1 MSDVGR
7 IDEFLTGFKPRSSLS
22 GHKRGIS
29 QIAWSPNGRM
39 LGSSA
44 DDYIGIWNTET
55 GALYRKLKEGNVY
68 SLTWSPDGKLLA
80 SGGIFC
86 IHVWKAEDG
95 KGYYKLIPPTPSPIF
110 CVAWSPD
117 GGILASGS
125 ESKSE
130 NLQLWDVKTRQ
141 LLSTFKGHS
150 DNVRSVA
157 WSPDG
162 RLLASG
168 SDDCTV
174 MLWDVKTG
182 QLLSTFKGHSS
193 YVLSVVWSPDGQ
205 LLASGSGD
213 RTIRLWNTRTER
225 ETGILEGH
233 TNAVSSLSFS
243 FDGRLIASKSLDG
256 TVQFWLPDTL
266 ERVAILSE
274 SSSKDG
280 YRASLTFHPKAP
292 VLATLGEKD
301 KIIRIWD
308 LDIDSILSSANIT
321 PSVSYTNA
329 KVVLVGDNG
338 VGKSGLGLVLSGHE
352 YTLTESTHGRR
363 VWTF

>member
-55 GALYRKLKEGNVY
+55 GALYRKLKEGYVY

-141 LLSTFKGHS
+141 LLSFFRLSKDILVMFLVWHGRQMGGSSLRVPVTVPFGFGIPER
-150 DNVRSVA
+150 N
-157 WSPDG
+157 G
-162 RLLASG
+162 RL
-168 SDDCTV
+168 
-174 MLWDVKTG
+174 
-182 QLLSTFKGHSS
+182 
-193 YVLSVVWSPDGQ
+193 
-205 LLASGSGD
+205 
-213 RTIRLWNTRTER
+213 
-225 ETGILEGH
+225 
-233 TNAVSSLSFS
+233 
-243 FDGRLIASKSLDG
+243 
-256 TVQFWLPDTL
+256 
-266 ERVAILSE
+266 
-274 SSSKDG
+274 
-280 YRASLTFHPKAP
+280 ASLK
-292 VLATLGEKD
+292 VTLMQ
-301 KIIRIWD
+301 
-308 LDIDSILSSANIT
+308 LVASLFLLM
-321 PSVSYTNA
+321 
-329 KVVLVGDNG
+329 VVLLPRNLWMELFN
-338 VGKSGLGLVLSGHE
+338 SGFPIHWKG
-352 YTLTESTHGRR
+352 
-363 VWTF
+363 

>member
-1 MSDVGR
+1 
-7 IDEFLTGFKPRSSLS
+7 
-22 GHKRGIS
+22 
-29 QIAWSPNGRM
+29 M

-80 SGGIFC
+80 SGCIFC

-95 KGYYKLIPPTPSPIF
+95 KGYYKLIPPIPSPIF

-150 DNVRSVA
+150 DYVSSVA

-162 RLLASG
+162 R
-168 SDDCTV
+168 
-174 MLWDVKTG
+174 
-182 QLLSTFKGHSS
+182 
-193 YVLSVVWSPDGQ
+193 

-243 FDGRLIASKSLDG
+243 FDGRLIASK
-256 TVQFWLPDTL
+256 
-266 ERVAILSE
+266 
-274 SSSKDG
+274 
-280 YRASLTFHPKAP
+280 
-292 VLATLGEKD
+292 
-301 KIIRIWD
+301 
-308 LDIDSILSSANIT
+308 
-321 PSVSYTNA
+321 
-329 KVVLVGDNG
+329 
-338 VGKSGLGLVLSGHE
+338 
-352 YTLTESTHGRR
+352 
-363 VWTF
+363 